1 MLDPIQYELRFFQN
15 TLVDPEPEPGAR
27 AETSIF
33 RLWLQ
38 PKVSA
43 PAPQPCSTVYSYCS
57 RHDGSGTASLPRRME
72 DVWEEEMNSN
82 ADVMYI
88 HVCHVS

>member
-15 TLVDPEPEPGAR
+15 NLADPEPEPEAG

-38 PKVSA
+38 PKGFGSMRLRLHNTWKIAKV
-43 PAPQPCSTVYSYCS
+43 VIIMG
-57 RHDGSGTASLPRRME
+57 HDIIT
-72 DVWEEEMNSN
+72 
-82 ADVMYI
+82 YI
-88 HVCHVS
+88 WDTIFRG